1 MLEFMSCARPVI
13 LGVEG
18 QAREILERARG
29 GLAIE
34 PENPEALMSAIL
46 YLASHQEMAE
56 ELGRNGREYIVREFS
71 RRRSAEKYIREL
83 ERLLNLPQ
91 SRVAEVAA

>member
-1 MLEFMSCARPVI
+1 
-13 LGVEG
+13 
-18 QAREILERARG
+18 
-29 GLAIE
+29 
-34 PENPEALMSAIL
+34 
-46 YLASHQEMAE
+46 MAE